1 MKRSIALILVLLL
14 ALSGCAGRN
23 KTPETT
29 ENTENTKDSST
40 QTTAPLLS
48 GDGAVQVLEKVW
60 ARYGEEERFFA
71 SGGHPESAVD
81 NAPGSYDITDTESL
95 TFGLLVPEGQ
105 LPYLKEAASLV
116 HAMNSN
122 ILSAAAFRLT
132 KEANSEAFAK
142 AMRDAIQ
149 GNQWICGFPE
159 TLLIADMGRGNLLIS
174 FGVNDA
180 MDPFQSNLTEA
191 YGDAQIL
198 YKEAI
203 TG

>member
-1 MKRSIALILVLLL
+1 M
-14 ALSGCAGRN
+14 
-23 KTPETT
+23 
-29 ENTENTKDSST
+29 
-40 QTTAPLLS
+40 
-48 GDGAVQVLEKVW
+48 W

-105 LPYLKEAASLV
+105 LSYLKEAASLV

-132 KEANSEAFAK
+132 KEANSEEFAK

-149 GNQWICGFPE
+149 GNQWICGFPDA
-159 TLLIADMGRGNLLIS
+159 LLIALVEGDCVVTA
-174 FGVNDA
+174 FGQEPLKTFEKKL
-180 MDPFQSNLTEA
+180 MEA
-191 YGDAQIL
+191 YPNARIL
-198 YKEAI
+198 YNEQVN
-203 TG
+203 